1 VRPWLIVA
9 YTVPGRVIGLD
20 GRMPWHRPADLKHFK
35 AATLGHPV
43 VMGRTTWTSIGRP
56 LPGRRNLV
64 LSRDPAF
71 TAAGAEVHASLD
83 AALAACADGPVP
95 FIIGGGQVYA
105 EALARDL
112 PERLIVTE
120 IALDTP
126 GDARFPAID
135 EARWRETGRRTDGD
149 CTFRVLDRV

>member
-1 VRPWLIVA
+1 MRPWLVVA

-35 AATLGHPV
+35 ATTLGHPV
-43 VMGRTTWTSIGRP
+43 VMGRTTWASIGRP

-64 LSRDPAF
+64 LSRDPRFRAE
-71 TAAGAEVHASLD
+71 GAEVFTSLD

-95 FIIGGGQVYA
+95 CIIGGGQVYA

-112 PERLIVTE
+112 PGRLILTE

-126 GDARFPAID
+126 GDAFFPGID
-135 EARWRETGRRTDGD
+135 EARWREIERRTDGD
-149 CTFRVLDRV
+149 CTFRTMERT